1 MSVRSVATAAM
12 FLEWAVLVLLMLRVS
27 AFRVDR
33 GRGRS
38 FLGWPLLGPL
48 SILPEK
54 YNEEGRRLLRWVWA
68 LSVVL
73 LANIALVLWLFARP
87 G

>member
-1 MSVRSVATAAM
+1 MLVE
-12 FLEWAVLVLLMLRVS
+12 FFVLGALMLRVS

-38 FLGWPLLGPL
+38 FLGWPLWGPL

-54 YNEEGRRLLRWVWA
+54 YTEEGRRLLRWAWA
-68 LSVVL
+68 LAIVL
-73 LANIALVLWLFARP
+73 LANAAVVLWLFSRE
-87 G
+87 GH